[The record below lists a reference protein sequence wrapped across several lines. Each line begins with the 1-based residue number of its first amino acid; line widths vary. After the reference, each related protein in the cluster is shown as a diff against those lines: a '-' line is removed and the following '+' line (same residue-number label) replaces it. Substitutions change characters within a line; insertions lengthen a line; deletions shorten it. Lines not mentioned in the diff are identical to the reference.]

1 MEQQVEQ
8 LIQGLVQKLI
18 DDSVVAIFMKGSRVK
33 DRATSH
39 SDIDLRILSK
49 TTRGE
54 KSLALGQV
62 LVHLVYIPWD
72 MFSQRLQDKN
82 LVAALDIAMIQEA
95 KILYDNGSLAEL
107 KERYKD
113 WLPTNEA
120 IYLLSCASDDLERAE
135 YLLGKGLAAQAAHLA
150 VHSSHKAVLALLVVN
165 GFLEFKYSKGL
176 ADIKPKWIV
185 RDLKILAERDAGFTK
200 LLEEFRSLH
209 VLDETAA
216 IMAASRLAIQIGEH
230 LQINFSQI
238 AKTSQRDTVT

>member
-1 MEQQVEQ
+1 MEQVEQ
-8 LIQGLVQKLI
+8 LVQGVVEKLI

-54 KSLALGQV
+54 KSLSLGQT
-62 LVHLVYIPWD
+62 LLHLVYIPWE
-72 MFSQRLQDKN
+72 MFSDRLQDKS

-95 KILYDNGSLAEL
+95 KILYDSGPLTEL

-113 WLPTNEA
+113 WRPTNEA
-120 IYLLSCASDDLERAE
+120 HYLLACAVDDLERAE
-135 YLLGKGLAAQAAHLA
+135 HLLNEGLTTQAAHLA
-150 VHSSHKAVLALLVVN
+150 VHSSHKAALALLIIN

-185 RDLKILAERDAGFTK
+185 RDLKILAERDARFTK
-200 LLEEFRSLH
+200 PLQEFRQLH
-209 VLDETAA
+209 MLDDTAA
-216 IMAASRLAIQIGEH
+216 VMAASRLAIKIGEH
-230 LQINFSQI
+230 LKINFSQI